1 MEARVMEA
9 QVMEAKPEVR
19 EIEQTLEKMRET
31 LAAFDAAD
39 EDLKAN
45 PQAAEVF
52 ANLRREMERMEK
64 NLKTLKRN
72 MQ

>member
-1 MEARVMEA
+1 ME
-9 QVMEAKPEVR
+9 KKLEVR

-31 LAAFDAAD
+31 LAAFDEAD
-39 EDLKAN
+39 ETLKAD

-64 NLKTLKRN
+64 NLKTLRQN